1 MSKRAGDLIG
11 LLEEYVR
18 LQRQWE
24 AHLSMAANGQ
34 YSDLDAEKET
44 HKGITKWQKS
54 LMFDCE
60 LLGFRYS
67 QLDEIIPGP
76 FKTTN
81 KERMALLDDLKQYA
95 EEDHE

>member
-1 MSKRAGDLIG
+1 MSKRAGDLID
-11 LLEEYVR
+11 LLEEHVEAQR
-18 LQRQWE
+18 LWQNHLE
-24 AHLSMAANGQ
+24 AAANGK
-34 YSDLDAEKET
+34 YATLEHEKLVHGSVT
-44 HKGITKWQKS
+44 RQQKS

-81 KERMALLDDLKQYA
+81 KERTALLDDLKQYA
-95 EEDHE
+95 EENF